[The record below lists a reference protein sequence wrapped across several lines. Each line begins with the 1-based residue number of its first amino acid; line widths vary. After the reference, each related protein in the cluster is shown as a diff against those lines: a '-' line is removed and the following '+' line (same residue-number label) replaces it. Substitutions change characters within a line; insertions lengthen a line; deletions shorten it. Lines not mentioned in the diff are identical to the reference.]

1 MHLSD
6 PIAMRQ
12 FVYVDDFAKIILKF
26 IDLDTSE
33 NEISCIVSPPESEEV
48 SIKTLIETITKTFTF
63 SGKIVY
69 DTTYSDGQYKK
80 TATNMELYH
89 YFPDFQFTNL
99 ETGLQT
105 TVDYFCKNYDT
116 IRK

>member
-1 MHLSD
+1 
-6 PIAMRQ
+6 MRQ
-12 FVYVDDFAKIILKF
+12 FLYVDDFSKIILKF

-33 NEISCIVSPPESEEV
+33 NEISCIVSPAEKDEV
-48 SIKTLIETITKTFTF
+48 SIKTLIETITKTFDF
-63 SGKIVY
+63 NGPVVY

-105 TVDYFCKNYDT
+105 TIDYFCKNYDT